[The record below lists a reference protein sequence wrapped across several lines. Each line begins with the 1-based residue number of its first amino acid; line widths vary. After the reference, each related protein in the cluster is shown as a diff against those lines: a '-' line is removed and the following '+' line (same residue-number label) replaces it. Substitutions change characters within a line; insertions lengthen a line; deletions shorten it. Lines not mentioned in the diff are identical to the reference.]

1 MIGFDGKERKCYVRK
16 WHQDSSFH
24 NPLNVGA
31 IQGEQRLA
39 GGCDGFSLEY
49 IDSEVTKKHTDSG
62 A

>member
-39 GGCDGFSLEY
+39 GRCDGFSLEY